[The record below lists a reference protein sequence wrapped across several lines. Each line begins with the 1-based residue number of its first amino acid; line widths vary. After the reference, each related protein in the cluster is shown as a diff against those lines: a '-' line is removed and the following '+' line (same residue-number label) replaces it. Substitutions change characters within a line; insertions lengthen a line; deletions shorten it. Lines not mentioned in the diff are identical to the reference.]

1 MILSED
7 SDTDV
12 EICSPLEPSEL
23 NKPPAGVHGII
34 YGEHIQSTLRQHG
47 IGN

>member
-1 MILSED
+1 MILRED

-12 EICSPLEPSEL
+12 EICPPLEPSEL
-23 NKPPAGVHGII
+23 NKHPAGVHGII
-34 YGEHIQSTLRQHG
+34 YGERIQSTLRQPG